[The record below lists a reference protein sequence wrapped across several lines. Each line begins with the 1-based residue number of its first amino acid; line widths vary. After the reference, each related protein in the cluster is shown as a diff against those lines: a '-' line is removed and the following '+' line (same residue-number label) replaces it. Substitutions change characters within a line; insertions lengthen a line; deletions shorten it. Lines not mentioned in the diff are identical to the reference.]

1 MKLLSIILLLSVL
14 FCCDTPKEE
23 EQNPAELAKQEEPE
37 YIEIS
42 MPTLINDVVNGGL
55 FYEDK
60 RVKIRA
66 RVKLGGIET
75 FRPNVYIHAA
85 RIGEKYEVGENHTVK
100 LHIYKIDYTHLIR
113 RTNWHIHA
121 TVED

>member
-1 MKLLSIILLLSVL
+1 MKLVSIILVLSVL
-14 FCCDTPKEE
+14 FCCDTRK
-23 EQNPAELAKQEEPE
+23 EEPE

-42 MPTLINDVVNGGL
+42 LPTLINDVINGGL

-60 RVKIRA
+60 HVKIRA
-66 RVKLGGIET
+66 RVTRGGIET
-75 FRPNVYIHAA
+75 GRRNVYIYAA
-85 RIGEKYEVGENHTVK
+85 RIGEKYEVGKTHTVK
-100 LHIYKIDYTHLIR
+100 LHIYKIDYTPISAR